1 MTTNPPR
8 FLLALLACALLGHTA
23 AAQVSTQKSLN
34 LQGAQEV
41 ITAAEGEARRS
52 GGTAVIAVVDAGGNL
67 MALQRLDGTFDAGA
81 NISVGK
87 ARTAVQFKK
96 PTKFFEDI
104 IKNGRTAMVTVDFTP
119 LQGGVPIVYQG
130 EVIGGVGVSGA
141 ANAQRDEEV
150 AMAGANAI
158 SDGPKTSTTQPKV
171 EFFDKQTV
179 DAAFAKGSVLFDGSD
194 GRNYMV
200 HASRRERPGEVEI
213 HTKDADVI
221 YVLGGRADF
230 ITGGTVESPREVA
243 ANEIRGASISGG
255 DERHLS
261 KGDVIIVPH
270 GVPHWFKQVDAPF
283 TYYVV
288 KVR

>member
-1 MTTNPPR
+1 MNSNRLRILMSVLTCT
-8 FLLALLACALLGHTA
+8 LLASIT
-23 AAQVSTQKSLN
+23 AAQVSSVKTLN
-34 LQGAQEV
+34 LDGAQKV
-41 ITAAEGEARRS
+41 IAAAEAEARRS
-52 GGTAVIAVVDAGGNL
+52 GGTAVIAIVDAGGNL

-81 NISVGK
+81 NISIGK

-119 LQGGVPIVYQG
+119 LQGGVPIVYEG
-130 EVIGGVGVSGA
+130 EVIGGIGVSGA

-150 AMAGANAI
+150 ATAGANAI
-158 SDGPKTSTTQPKV
+158 SESPKTSSALPNV
-171 EFFDKQTV
+171 EFYDRQTV
-179 DAAFAKGSVLFDGSD
+179 DAAFARGAVLFDGNG

-200 HASRRERPGEVEI
+200 HASRREGPGQVEI

-221 YVLGGRADF
+221 YVLGGTADL
-230 ITGGTVESPREVA
+230 ITGGTVERPNEVA
-243 ANEIRGASISGG
+243 ANEIRGASITGG

-261 KGDVIIVPH
+261 KGDVMIVPS